1 MFTNK
6 TPYYAVIFT
15 STHTNDLTGYS
26 KMSQYMVSLAQKQTG
41 FLGIDSAR
49 EGVGI
54 TVSYWD
60 SLDAI
65 SKWKQNTE
73 HLMAQKMGKQKWY
86 SWYNVRICKV
96 EREYDFKL
104 S

>member
-1 MFTNK
+1 
-6 TPYYAVIFT
+6 
-15 STHTNDLTGYS
+15 
-26 KMSQYMVSLAQKQTG
+26 MVSLAQKQTG